1 MRTAWRGLAGLAVC
15 AGVAACASGQGA
27 WDFLRGHASAV
38 STAQAAYDLAGMSPQ
53 ARGAVRLAV
62 HDWGALNTD
71 TLQTHA
77 VPWTLTATALT
88 DGSEPNVASLRT
100 RMETF
105 GFFYPTRIA
114 NWPDEAGP
122 QPRFDAAP
130 LGMTVGTARRT
141 IPQIELT
148 IANLGC
154 ASCHAGPVWDAD
166 GKRTGAVWLGAPNPD
181 LDLEAYTD
189 AVYRALKARIG
200 PGDAAALAGIETLFP
215 SVTQTERDT
224 LRAFALPQARARLKM
239 LAGTGDRA
247 LPFVNGAPGL
257 TNGVAALKLKLG
269 TLPEGTAAM
278 TERGFTSIPDLHDRA
293 WRSSLLYDGSYGAPG
308 KPDRVLEAGDLTPA
322 HLRDLAHLTAFF
334 IVPSMGVAPER
345 VAAQNAAA
353 EDVLVFL
360 SQSRPQTW
368 PGRLDAGQVVAG
380 GAVYARACASC
391 HGDYGPDGRLT
402 RFPNW
407 TGPYDTDPARA
418 QAFDAA
424 LATAVNRSGAYRAAV
439 EARAG
444 RGYAAPPLTGLWQSA
459 PYLHNGSVPTL
470 RQLMLLEPKA
480 ATFRIGGHDLDMAAV
495 GVGAGGRTVRD
506 TRQPGLGNQGH
517 AQEFAALPRA
527 DREALLE
534 YLKTL

>member
-1 MRTAWRGLAGLAVC
+1 MRLGWRGLAALAVS

-38 STAQAAYDLAGMSPQ
+38 SAAQQPYDLAALAPE
-53 ARGAVRLAV
+53 ARGAVRLAL

-77 VPWTLTATALT
+77 VPWTLTATALI

-100 RMETF
+100 RMESF
-105 GFFYPTRIA
+105 GFVYPTRIA
-114 NWPDEAGP
+114 NWPDGAGP

-130 LGMTVGTARRT
+130 LGLTLGTATRS
-141 IPQIELT
+141 IPNIELT

-154 ASCHAGPVWDAD
+154 ASCHAGPVWDAN
-166 GKRTGAVWLGAPNPD
+166 GKRTGEVWLGAPNPD

-200 PGDAAALAGIETLFP
+200 PDDEAALAGIAALFP
-215 SVTQTERDT
+215 NVTQTERDT
-224 LRAFALPQARARLKM
+224 LRAFALPQARARLQA
-239 LAGTGDRA
+239 LSAAGDRA

-269 TLPEGTAAM
+269 ALPQGPAAM
-278 TERGFTSIPDLHDRA
+278 AERGFTSIPDLHDRA
-293 WRSSLLYDGSYGAPG
+293 WRTSLLYDGSYGAPG

-322 HLRDLAHLTAFF
+322 HVRDLAHLTAFF
-334 IVPSMGVAPER
+334 IVPSMGVAPGR
-345 VAAQNAAA
+345 VADQNAAA
-353 EDVLVFL
+353 EDVMAFL
-360 SQSRPQTW
+360 SQSRPQAW
-368 PGRLDAGQVVAG
+368 PGALDAGQVAAG
-380 GAVYARACASC
+380 KAVYARACASC
-391 HGDYGPDGRLT
+391 HGDYGADGRLT

-407 TGPYDTDPARA
+407 TGPYDTDPTRAR
-418 QAFDAA
+418 AFDAA
-424 LATAVNRSGAYRAAV
+424 LATAVNRSGAYRAVV

-444 RGYAAPPLTGLWQSA
+444 RGYAAPLLTGLWQSA

-470 RQLMLLEPKA
+470 RQLILLEPRA
-480 ATFRIGGHDLDMAAV
+480 ATFRVGGHDLDMAAV
-495 GVGAGGRTVRD
+495 GVGAGGRSVRD

-517 AQEFAALPRA
+517 AQEFAALPPAER
-527 DREALLE
+527 DALLE